1 MWTNGDILNHIHTLI
16 HSGKLSIRRLSSYL
30 STIYTMPTTI
40 PTSSYIINNNSN
52 NRGPKNEDKGMRP
65 NTHEKLA
72 DCRKDLER
80 TKDNVNII
88 RYLR

>member
-1 MWTNGDILNHIHTLI
+1 
-16 HSGKLSIRRLSSYL
+16 
-30 STIYTMPTTI
+30 MPTTI

>member
-1 MWTNGDILNHIHTLI
+1 
-16 HSGKLSIRRLSSYL
+16 
-30 STIYTMPTTI
+30 MPTTI
-40 PTSSYIINNNSN
+40 PTSFILLITIVII
-52 NRGPKNEDKGMRP
+52 GAKNEDKGMRP

-72 DCRKDLER
+72 DRRKDLER